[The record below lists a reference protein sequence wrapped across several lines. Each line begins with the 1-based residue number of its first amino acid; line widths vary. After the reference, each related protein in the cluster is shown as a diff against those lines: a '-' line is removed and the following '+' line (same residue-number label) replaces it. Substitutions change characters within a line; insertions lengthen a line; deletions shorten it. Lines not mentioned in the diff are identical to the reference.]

1 MTGSVSCRPMS
12 STLISL
18 LGFTNALGRFGVG
31 WMADRDNVNPVLM
44 FALGCFGSA
53 LCCLCYPFC
62 PLYVVM
68 AAVAALHGLFI
79 ASYKVTVTLSA
90 LELFGLTRVNFA
102 NGMFQFFFGIGV
114 FAVPSTIGH
123 IFDLI
128 GRNYFPAMA
137 ILSALIGT
145 ASILSFACYLS
156 HKFL

>member
-1 MTGSVSCRPMS
+1 MS

-31 WMADRDNVNPVLM
+31 WLADRDNINPVLM
-44 FALGCFGSA
+44 FAFGCLGSA

-62 PLYVVM
+62 PLYSVM
-68 AAVAALHGLFI
+68 AAVAGLHGLFI

-114 FAVPSTIGH
+114 FAVPGLAGS
-123 IFDLI
+123 FFFLFSL
-128 GRNYFPAMA
+128 NYF
-137 ILSALIGT
+137 LAL
-145 ASILSFACYLS
+145 LCLCCF
-156 HKFL
+156 FLLIYC